1 MKKLFQDLG
10 YEYCGYW
17 QRLSEHK
24 GAVGKELWM
33 KYTAE
38 EKGLS
43 SQEGPLVYVWIVND
57 QIIYVGETS
66 LTIKKRMVR
75 GHEGGFRGGSKSGIE
90 RQKSMLALNESR
102 IDVYVA
108 FKPLFS
114 NYIQQSNNA
123 ISRLMSPT
131 TNNMI
136 VARKREEA
144 LIIGLM
150 NPILNKR

>member
-17 QRLSEHK
+17 QRLSEQM
-24 GAVGKELWM
+24 GSTGKELWM

-38 EKGLS
+38 VKGLS
-43 SQEGPLVYVWIVND
+43 SQEGPLVYIWMVND

-66 LTIKKRMVR
+66 QTIKKRMG
-75 GHEGGFRGGSKSGIE
+75 GHEGGFRGGNKSGIE

-102 IDVYVA
+102 IDVHVA

-114 NYIQQSNNA
+114 NYIQQSNH
-123 ISRLMSPT
+123 
-131 TNNMI
+131 
-136 VARKREEA
+136 A
-144 LIIGLM
+144 L
-150 NPILNKR
+150 NT